1 MNLRWDDLQLFLTVY
16 EQGSL
21 SGAARVLQ
29 LGQPTLSRRISEL
42 EQSVGEPLFVRQSQ
56 GMLLT
61 AAGLKLLPAAQRMAE
76 WATEAQASVSSDI
89 HLPQGRVRIAAPP
102 LVAYEVVAPMAV
114 EVRRRYPAI
123 RIEILAGVE
132 TLNLSRGEADLS
144 LRITPPSDSELL
156 CLDSIA
162 SKWGVYAAPSYAAQ
176 LPPEPTLAQLDWI
189 TWAPPF
195 DQLLSY
201 QELQQLIPDF
211 APAVSADDINVQ
223 LAACLAGAGVM
234 LLPQVLQQHSRL
246 PHLRQLQQLDVDLGP
261 AQPGEMFLVC
271 HKRQPELPKMQKVI
285 ELLQAEFARMRG
297 VSL

>member
-1 MNLRWDDLQLFLTVY
+1 MNLRWDDLQLFLAVY

-21 SGAARVLQ
+21 SAAARLLQ
-29 LGQPTLSRRISEL
+29 LGQQTLSRRIGEL
-42 EQSVGEPLFVRQSQ
+42 EQAVGEPLFVRQSQ

-76 WATEAQASVSSDI
+76 WATEAAASIGSDM
-89 HLPQGRVRIAAPP
+89 HLPRGRVRIAAPP
-102 LVAYEVVAPMAV
+102 LVAYEVVAPMAAHI
-114 EVRRRYPAI
+114 RRLYPAI

-144 LRITPPSDSELL
+144 LRISPPADSELL

-176 LPPEPTLAQLDWI
+176 LPPHPSLAQLDWI

-211 APAVSADDINVQ
+211 APAVCADDINVQ

-246 PHLRQLQQLDVDLGP
+246 PHLRQLLQLDVDLGP
-261 AQPGEMFLVC
+261 APAGEMFLVC
-271 HKRQPELPKMQKVI
+271 HQRQRELPKMQKVI
-285 ELLQAEFARMRG
+285 EALQAEFARMRG
-297 VSL
+297 